1 MYVLEKQR
9 VIDEYIRELEKFKIE
24 QEEKDKTSIEML
36 EREIQKIKSKGLPIH
51 KFILKQEDYIRL
63 LK

>member
-1 MYVLEKQR
+1 MN
-9 VIDEYIRELEKFKIE
+9 IRELEKFKIE

-36 EREIQKIKSKGLPIH
+36 EREIQKIKSKGLSIH